1 MVTAKGNSPRVAGIP
16 PIILEEGEAKT
27 VSSSPEIREHAA
39 NFENCKD
46 NFVIFFNEK

>member
-27 VSSSPEIREHAA
+27 VSSPEIRENAA
-39 NFENCKD
+39 NNENGCN
-46 NFVIFFNEK
+46 NFVIFHEK